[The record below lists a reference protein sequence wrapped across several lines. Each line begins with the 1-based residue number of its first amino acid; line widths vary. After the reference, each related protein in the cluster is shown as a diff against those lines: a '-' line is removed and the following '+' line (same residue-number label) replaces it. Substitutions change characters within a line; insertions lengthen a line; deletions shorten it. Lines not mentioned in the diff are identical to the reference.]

1 MLSSDSKKNEAS
13 YPSDLAVFAKILLV
27 YPAIGFVVIAF
38 AAVFYAMTTHVTRI
52 VDRKLWP
59 AALRQIAE
67 ASTEPSIEYVT
78 VQSGFEGFGGEERS
92 FARIVGKKEVAS
104 LIALAELQPADERH
118 PRKVDFESCQKRV
131 GWSLTGQS
139 EQWYS
144 TPGFGIEHQE
154 CIDLYLLLTNPE
166 HDEALVYRYWVF

>member
-1 MLSSDSKKNEAS
+1 
-13 YPSDLAVFAKILLV
+13 
-27 YPAIGFVVIAF
+27 
-38 AAVFYAMTTHVTRI
+38 MTV
-52 VDRKLWP
+52 
-59 AALRQIAE
+59 E
-67 ASTEPSIEYVT
+67 
-78 VQSGFEGFGGEERS
+78 SGLDGFGGEERS

>member
-67 ASTEPSIEYVT
+67 ASTEPSVRDSPKWI
-78 VQSGFEGFGGEERS
+78 
-92 FARIVGKKEVAS
+92 
-104 LIALAELQPADERH
+104 
-118 PRKVDFESCQKRV
+118 
-131 GWSLTGQS
+131 
-139 EQWYS
+139 
-144 TPGFGIEHQE
+144 
-154 CIDLYLLLTNPE
+154 
-166 HDEALVYRYWVF
+166 

>member
-1 MLSSDSKKNEAS
+1 M
-13 YPSDLAVFAKILLV
+13 
-27 YPAIGFVVIAF
+27 
-38 AAVFYAMTTHVTRI
+38 
-52 VDRKLWP
+52 
-59 AALRQIAE
+59 
-67 ASTEPSIEYVT
+67 T

-131 GWSLTGQS
+131 GWSLTAN
-139 EQWYS
+139 
-144 TPGFGIEHQE
+144 PMVFEHQH